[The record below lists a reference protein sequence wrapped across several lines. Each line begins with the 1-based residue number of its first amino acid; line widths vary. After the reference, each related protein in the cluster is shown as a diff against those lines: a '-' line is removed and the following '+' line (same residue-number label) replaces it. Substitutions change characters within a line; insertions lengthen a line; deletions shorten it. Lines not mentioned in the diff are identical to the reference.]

1 MFELTP
7 WRRREKESFPT
18 LFRSRLFREFD
29 DLVDLFFRKEPFL
42 SESMQTFHP
51 DIDISETDEN
61 FIVKGE
67 IPGIEPENLDVSLSG
82 QVLTIKGEKKEEK
95 EDKQEGIHT
104 KERRFGSF
112 SRSFSIPCEI
122 QEGKIEAHFENG
134 VLTLTLPK
142 AEVAKKK
149 PIQIE
154 VKK

>member
-7 WRRREKESFPT
+7 WRRREKESLPT
-18 LFRSRLFREFD
+18 LFRSRLSREFD

-42 SESMQTFHP
+42 TGSMRTFQP
-51 DIDISETDEN
+51 DIDISETDEA

-67 IPGIEPENLDVSLSG
+67 IPGIDPENLDVSITG

-95 EDKQEGIHT
+95 EEKQEGIHT

-122 QEGKIEAHFENG
+122 DEEKIDAKFDKG

-142 AEVAKKK
+142 AEVTKKK